1 MYIDVIL
8 RMSQKPKSILLQSAK
23 LKKMKIKSSDLKIQD
38 DVDTVVVLPT
48 GNLTELY
55 KPTEEV
61 KEEEEEEEEHDGQQG
76 IELDDADY
84 YQDEKP

>member
-1 MYIDVIL
+1 MMQIH
-8 RMSQKPKSILLQSAK
+8 
-23 LKKMKIKSSDLKIQD
+23 
-38 DVDTVVVLPT
+38 
-48 GNLTELY
+48 LTELY